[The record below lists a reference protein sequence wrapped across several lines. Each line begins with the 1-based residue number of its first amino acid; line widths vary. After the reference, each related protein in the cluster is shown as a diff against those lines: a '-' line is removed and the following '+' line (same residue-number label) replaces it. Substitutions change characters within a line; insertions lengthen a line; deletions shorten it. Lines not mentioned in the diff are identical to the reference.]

1 MGIKFGTRYSLA
13 DKAIRNHLIIDYKA
27 ANPEATL
34 RDIAKLFNIS
44 HVRVAAILKGN
55 NQ

>member
-1 MGIKFGTRYSLA
+1 MGIKVGTRYTLS
-13 DKAIRNHLIIDYKA
+13 DKAIRNKLIIDYKT
-27 ANPEATL
+27 ANPKATL
-34 RDIAKLFNIS
+34 RAIAKLFNIS